1 MSEVVQVSYLGL
13 PGIVLLAGP
22 GVESLDLVG
31 PRLVLGVI
39 FLINLVKV
47 VNPGLVILLGSLL
60 QRFDLILPANTLFL
74 TRTAPTLLPPYL
86 RSFSLVAEFS
96 NEL

>member
-1 MSEVVQVSYLGL
+1 MSEVVQVGYLGL
-13 PGIVLLAGP
+13 PGVVLLAGP

-39 FLINLVKV
+39 LLINLVKV

-60 QRFDLILPANTLFL
+60 QRLDLILPAILLFL
-74 TRTAPTLLPPYL
+74 TRTGQTFLPPYL

-96 NEL
+96 KEL